1 MSSYL
6 GFVIGGYLLGSIL
19 FAYVL
24 PKLTRHIDIREMSED
39 GKSRNLQCIPVRRRS
54 LWNLCAATGT
64 FEGIF
69 TGVAV
74 RADRRS
80 AIPVVCGS
88 NGGACAGTRLF
99 HLSPRARRQ
108 GDRGILRGSAG
119 TGAGGNLAAVSD
131 AGAVL
136 SAVFTFA

>member
-39 GKSRNLQCIPVRRRS
+39 GNP
-54 LWNLCAATGT
+54 GT
-64 FEGIF
+64 AGAFEGIF
-69 TGVAV
+69 PGMAV
-74 RADRRS
+74 RADCGS
-80 AIPVVCGS
+80 AIPVVCGG
-88 NGGACAGTRLF
+88 NGGTSAGTCLF
-99 HLSPRARRQ
+99 RLSPRARRQ
-108 GDRGILRGSAG
+108 GDRGILRGSLR
-119 TGAGGNLAAVSD
+119 TGAGGNLAAASD

>member
-39 GKSRNLQCIPVRRRS
+39 GNPGTYNAFRYGGHS
-54 LWNLCAATGT
+54 LWNLCVAAGA

-69 TGVAV
+69 PGMAV
-74 RADRRS
+74 RADCGS
-80 AIPVVCGS
+80 AIPVVCGG
-88 NGGACAGTRLF
+88 NGSACAGTCLF
-99 HLSPRARRQ
+99 RLSPRARRPRRSRYPS
-108 GDRGILRGSAG
+108 GFS
-119 TGAGGNLAAVSD
+119 
-131 AGAVL
+131 
-136 SAVFTFA
+136 

>member
-39 GKSRNLQCIPVRRRS
+39 GNPGTYNAFRYGGVICGICVL
-54 LWNLCAATGT
+54 LT

>member
-24 PKLTRHIDIREMSED
+24 PKLTRHIDIRQ
-39 GKSRNLQCIPVRRRS
+39 SRDLQCVPVRRHS
-54 LWNLCAATGT
+54 LWNLCVAAGA

-69 TGVAV
+69 PGMAV
-74 RADRRS
+74 RADCGS
-80 AIPVVCGS
+80 AIPVVCGG
-88 NGGACAGTRLF
+88 NGGTSAGTCLF
-99 HLSPRARRQ
+99 RLSPRARRQ
-108 GDRGILRGSAG
+108 GDRGILRGSLR
-119 TGAGGNLAAVSD
+119 TGAGGNLAAASD

>member
-39 GKSRNLQCIPVRRRS
+39 GNP
-54 LWNLCAATGT
+54 GT
-64 FEGIF
+64 YNAFRYGGTVCGICVLLLELLKGF
-69 TGVAV
+69 FPGMAV
-74 RADRRS
+74 RADCGS
-80 AIPVVCGS
+80 AIPVVCGG
-88 NGGACAGTRLF
+88 NGGTSAGTCLF
-99 HLSPRARRQ
+99 RLSPRARRQ
-108 GDRGILRGSAG
+108 GDRGILRGSLR
-119 TGAGGNLAAVSD
+119 TGAGGNLAAASD